1 VGNVTGDEEKSACCE
16 IGSVVFESDG
26 ESEPVPLGSCGM
38 GILRVWGGIREGE
51 SVERGEMTC
60 RDL

>member
-1 VGNVTGDEEKSACCE
+1 VGNVTGDKEESTFCE

-26 ESEPVPLGSCGM
+26 ETEPVPLGCCGM
-38 GILRVWGGIREGE
+38 DRLGVWDEIRKRE
-51 SVERGEMTC
+51 SVERGQMTC